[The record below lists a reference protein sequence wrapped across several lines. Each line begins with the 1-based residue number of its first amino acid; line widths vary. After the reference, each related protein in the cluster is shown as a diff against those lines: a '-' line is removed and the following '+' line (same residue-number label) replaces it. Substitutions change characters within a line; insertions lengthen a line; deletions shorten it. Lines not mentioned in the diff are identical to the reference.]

1 MPAANSAGYLFFV
14 DESAL
19 GLGKGMAA
27 LRRDTIHAGHP
38 AIPEVPLG
46 SDDVDWMP
54 LVAAR
59 GLIAIGRDKRVRS
72 RPAERQQIIDSGLR
86 YIWIGGKRDESSWDW
101 MRRLTR
107 YWDALVALADDLGDG
122 PWIITLNHGGPVVSY
137 SAPDS

>member
-1 MPAANSAGYLFFV
+1 VPAANVAGYAFFV

-27 LRRDTIHAGHP
+27 LRRDTIHAGHR

-54 LVAAR
+54 VVAAR
-59 GLIAIGRDKRVRS
+59 RLIAIGRDKRVRS
-72 RPAERQQIIDSGLR
+72 RPAERQRIIDSGLR

-107 YWDALVALADDLGDG
+107 HWGRSDG
-122 PWIITLNHGGPVVSY
+122 TR
-137 SAPDS
+137 